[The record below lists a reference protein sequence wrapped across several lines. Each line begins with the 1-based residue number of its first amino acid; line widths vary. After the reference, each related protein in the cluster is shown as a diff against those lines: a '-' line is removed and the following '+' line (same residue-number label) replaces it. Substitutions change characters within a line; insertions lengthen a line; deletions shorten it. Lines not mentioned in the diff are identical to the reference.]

1 MPSQGTALL
10 ELKQSVEIGDAL
22 PESIVRRSS
31 GTGGLHNGACH
42 ADAANPT
49 PRKQPQDRAHAR

>member
-22 PESIVRRSS
+22 PESIVPRSS
-31 GTGGLHNGACH
+31 GTGGRHNGAWH
-42 ADAANPT
+42 ADAANPI